1 MVRARGA
8 GAPSAAGVVVTLGP
22 AALRAGPRG
31 PVCGPWAGQRA
42 ASAGRENGQ
51 SRGQRKPRRLRAAGL
66 PDPCAKGRTCAGS
79 AAVGRPPWHSVSPRG
94 GIKDSSSWAAQGSEV
109 TGQPPAWLEG
119 GISGSHTHTHSLSL
133 SLSQTALNPNTQMSW
148 RSVMAGSGT
157 VSLAALL
164 CSADTPPI
172 PQDRPPVLCRILSP
186 DDSGAASA
194 EGRGSVQRPSRRARG

>member
-31 PVCGPWAGQRA
+31 LVCGPWAGQRA

-119 GISGSHTHTHSLSL
+119 GISGSHTHTLSL
-133 SLSQTALNPNTQMSW
+133 SCFHLPRNIPYERDIRQSPALPKGKCILGSSKPQSFPGPKPTCLAVLSCESAAFSGSQHRREQTDLGMVIGQKLQANS
-148 RSVMAGSGT
+148 
-157 VSLAALL
+157 
-164 CSADTPPI
+164 
-172 PQDRPPVLCRILSP
+172 
-186 DDSGAASA
+186 
-194 EGRGSVQRPSRRARG
+194 